1 VRHPS
6 GPWGEHRWDGRPLG
20 ERQWGERQWG
30 ERPRGPRL
38 FLPILIGLI
47 QVIGTSLAARGQL
60 DARDLDGIGYALLAL
75 GPAAL
80 LAWRAW
86 PLVSLGGALLATLAY
101 ALLDYPKGPFFVAA
115 IVALVGAIRSRY
127 RWAAWVMVVAA
138 YLTYVGFSVSVVMVG
153 GVALRGPSPQDALA
167 VGAWTAVALAVAEA
181 ARVRS
186 AHFAEMARA
195 RSEAARAR
203 SEQSRR
209 QASEE
214 RLRIAQELHDVL
226 GHHLS
231 LINMRAGV
239 ALHLLDSQATRA
251 DGADG
256 AGSDQAREAF
266 TAIKQAS
273 AEALREVRAVLA
285 TLHPADEA
293 APRSPAPGLADLD
306 PLVEQAR
313 EAGLPVNVH
322 LEGTPNTLPAEVDR
336 AAYRIVQE
344 ALTNVRRHAG
354 ASASAV
360 VTIAWSDRDVTVR
373 VDNDGPLM
381 STVDDASRSGAGNG
395 IPGMR
400 ERATALGGRLTAG
413 PQPGGGFRVE
423 AVLPLDPAD
432 WAARKLADSTGRK
445 VTP

>member
-1 VRHPS
+1 MRHQS
-6 GPWGEHRWDGRPLG
+6 GAWGERRWGERRWDDRPWGERPWD
-20 ERQWGERQWG
+20 

-60 DARDLDGIGYALLAL
+60 DARHLDGFGYALLAI
-75 GPAAL
+75 GPVSL
-80 LAWRAW
+80 LAWRVW
-86 PLVSLGGALLATLAY
+86 PLVSLGGALLATVTY

-115 IVALVGAIRSRY
+115 IVALVGAIRSRH
-127 RWAAWVMVVAA
+127 RVAAWAMVVAA
-138 YLTYVGFSVSVVMVG
+138 YLTYLGFGHLFPMVGNTSVVVPG
-153 GVALRGPSPQDALA
+153 LQDALA
-167 VGAWTAVALAVAEA
+167 VGTWTAVTLALAEA

-239 ALHLLDSQATRA
+239 ALHLLDGQAARTDAARF
-251 DGADG
+251 D
-256 AGSDQAREAF
+256 GSDQARDAF

-285 TLHPADEA
+285 TLHPIDEA

-306 PLVEQAR
+306 ALVEQAR
-313 EAGLPVNVH
+313 EAGLPVEVR
-322 LEGTPNTLPAEVDR
+322 LTGSPDTLPAEVDR

-360 VTIAWSDRDVTVR
+360 VAIMWSDRDVTVR
-373 VDNDGPLM
+373 VDDDGPAP
-381 STVDDASRSGAGNG
+381 SIVDDASASGAGNG

-413 PQPGGGFRVE
+413 PRPGGGFRVE
-423 AVLPLDPAD
+423 AMLPLE
-432 WAARKLADSTGRK
+432 SSGRK

>member
-6 GPWGEHRWDGRPLG
+6 GPWGERRWDERRWEDRP
-20 ERQWGERQWG
+20 WGERPWD

-47 QVIGTSLAARGQL
+47 QVVGTSLAARGQL
-60 DARDLDGIGYALLAL
+60 DARQLDGIGYALLAI

-80 LAWRAW
+80 LAWRVW
-86 PLVSLGGALLATLAY
+86 PLVSLGGALLATLTY
-101 ALLDYPKGPFFVAA
+101 GLLEYPKGPFFVAA
-115 IVALVGAIRSRY
+115 IVALVGAIRSRS
-127 RWAAWVMVVAA
+127 RWAAWAMVVAA
-138 YLTYVGFSVSVVMVG
+138 YLIYVSSGVFDVTVG
-153 GVALRGPSPQDALA
+153 GVGLHGPSPQDAFA

-239 ALHLLDSQATRA
+239 ALHLLDSQAARA
-251 DGADG
+251 EAAVVDGA
-256 AGSDQAREAF
+256 DQAREAF
-266 TAIKQAS
+266 AAIKQAS

-293 APRSPAPGLADLD
+293 APRSPAPGLAELD
-306 PLVEQAR
+306 ALVEQAR
-313 EAGLPVNVH
+313 EAGLPVEVR
-322 LEGTPNTLPAEVDR
+322 LAGSPDTLPAEVDR

-360 VTIAWSDRDVTVR
+360 VAIAWSEHDVTVR
-373 VDNDGPLM
+373 VDNDGTTS
-381 STVDDASRSGAGNG
+381 STVDDASASGAGNG

-400 ERATALGGRLTAG
+400 ERATALGGRLAAG
-413 PQPGGGFRVE
+413 PRPDGGFRVE
-423 AVLPLDPAD
+423 AVLPLDSA
-432 WAARKLADSTGRK
+432 GK